1 MLLHV
6 LMIDH
11 LHRQKIYSASLQC
24 HKSSSILNL
33 KINDANIFN
42 DEKILDRHIYS
53 KY

>member
-1 MLLHV
+1 MLLHI
-6 LMIDH
+6 LMTDH

-24 HKSSSILNL
+24 HKSSSNL
-33 KINDANIFN
+33 KINDANKFN